1 MHTATG
7 FQLILNTVHAL
18 MFLVLTYL
26 PWINAQ
32 NFSAFS
38 FHRLHQSQNSDFHI
52 IKMTLEGCGEG
63 RERERQRQ
71 RETERNTHR
80 DREKDRETER
90 ETQRERQ
97 RQRWSSFACSYIF
110 WREGVVVHELC
121 TENECL
127 KCM

>member
-18 MFLVLTYL
+18 MFLALTYL

-63 RERERQRQ
+63 RERERDRGREKQRGTHT
-71 RETERNTHR
+71 ETERKTERQKERHRER
-80 DREKDRETER
+80 DRDRDG
-90 ETQRERQ
+90 
-97 RQRWSSFACSYIF
+97 ALLPAVIF
-110 WREGVVVHELC
+110 FGGRV
-121 TENECL
+121 
-127 KCM
+127 

>member
-63 RERERQRQ
+63 RERERDRGREKQRGTHT
-71 RETERNTHR
+71 ETERKTERQKERHRERDR
-80 DREKDRETER
+80 DREG
-90 ETQRERQ
+90 
-97 RQRWSSFACSYIF
+97 ALLPAVIF
-110 WREGVVVHELC
+110 FGGRV
-121 TENECL
+121 
-127 KCM
+127 

>member
-7 FQLILNTVHAL
+7 FQLILNTVRAL

-63 RERERQRQ
+63 RERERGREKQ

-80 DREKDRETER
+80 DREKDRETKRDTER
-90 ETQRERQ
+90 GTETEMELFCLQLYFLEGG
-97 RQRWSSFACSYIF
+97 CS
-110 WREGVVVHELC
+110 C
-121 TENECL
+121 S
-127 KCM
+127 

>member
-63 RERERQRQ
+63 RERERDRGREKQRGTHT
-71 RETERNTHR
+71 ETERKTERQKERHRER
-80 DREKDRETER
+80 DRDRDG
-90 ETQRERQ
+90 
-97 RQRWSSFACSYIF
+97 ALLPAVIF
-110 WREGVVVHELC
+110 FGGRV
-121 TENECL
+121 
-127 KCM
+127 

>member
-7 FQLILNTVHAL
+7 FQLILNTVRAL

-63 RERERQRQ
+63 RERERDREKQ
-71 RETERNTHR
+71 RETERNTQR
-80 DREKDRETER
+80 
-90 ETQRERQ
+90 QRERQ
-97 RQRWSSFACSYIF
+97 RDKERHRERHRDGDGALLPVVIF
-110 WREGVVVHELC
+110 FGGRV
-121 TENECL
+121 
-127 KCM
+127 

>member
-63 RERERQRQ
+63 RERERDRCREKQRGTHT
-71 RETERNTHR
+71 ETERKTERQKERHRER
-80 DREKDRETER
+80 DRDRDG
-90 ETQRERQ
+90 
-97 RQRWSSFACSYIF
+97 ALLPAVIF
-110 WREGVVVHELC
+110 FGGRV
-121 TENECL
+121 
-127 KCM
+127 

>member
-63 RERERQRQ
+63 RERER
-71 RETERNTHR
+71 ETEAERN
-80 DREKDRETER
+80 REEHTQR
-90 ETQRERQ
+90 QRERQ
-97 RQRWSSFACSYIF
+97 RDRKRDTERETETEMELFCLQLYFLEGGCS
-110 WREGVVVHELC
+110 C
-121 TENECL
+121 S
-127 KCM
+127 